1 MLFRVE
7 LIPSW
12 FLDLISKAS
21 KSGCR
26 CKSVLVANRFSFTN
40 CWCNVISTRLL
51 SNTDSLD
58 QAQECLSQRGLTL
71 HMNWVASRPKIL
83 NAVVYTG
90 RTGYI
95 LEEILQASEVN
106 IYLNVLKT

>member
-7 LIPSW
+7 LIASS

-26 CKSVLVANRFSFTN
+26 CKSFLVANRFSLHVT
-40 CWCNVISTRLL
+40 STRLL
-51 SNTDSLD
+51 SNTDRLD
-58 QAQECLSQRGLTL
+58 RSQECLSQRGLTL
-71 HMNWVASRPKIL
+71 HMKWVVSRPKIL

-95 LEEILQASEVN
+95 LEEIHQASEVN